1 MNYYISYFQL
11 RNLILMLKNM
21 KQYLIFFL
29 LFLIKLSAYSQANIK
44 TETGFFETELY
55 DNESKEVAKK
65 RAKEGAII
73 NALEKA
79 FGKAVFQ
86 GNSLFIKNKIT
97 GQKVETT
104 TGFNTIAETY
114 VKGEVIEEINIE
126 FDEYLFEKKINKKKE
141 FGTIIRCNV
150 KIKAAEY
157 SEPTANFDAFSLNCT
172 DTLKCKTTSF
182 KKNDDFFLYFKSPIN
197 GYLSVFIDD
206 NESSSLLFP
215 YISNRE
221 KYYDG
226 YPIIQNKTYFL
237 FSKEKHL
244 NTDKLIVDELIWETR
259 ENLEKLTIIFSPNKF
274 DLPDL
279 KSIKSNSIPQSLPSV
294 DFNKWLIHL
303 RKKSKEIEIK
313 KIVLKTIE

>member
-1 MNYYISYFQL
+1 MKIAL
-11 RNLILMLKNM
+11 LIL
-21 KQYLIFFL
+21 II
-29 LFLIKLSAYSQANIK
+29 LFTKSLFGQSNIK
-44 TETGFFETELY
+44 TETGIFETELSN
-55 DNESKEVAKK
+55 NESKDAAKK

-79 FGKAVFQ
+79 FGTAVFQ
-86 GNSLFIKNKIT
+86 GNSLFVKNIT
-97 GQKVETT
+97 TGEKTQTT

-114 VKGEVIEEINIE
+114 VKGEVIEQLNIE
-126 FDEYLFEKKINKKKE
+126 FSEIPFEKIINKKKE
-141 FGTIIRCNV
+141 FGTIIKCQL

-172 DTLKCKTTSF
+172 DTTNCKTTSF
-182 KKNDDFFLYFKSPIN
+182 KRNEDFFLYFKSPKN
-197 GYLSVFIDD
+197 GYVAVFIDD

-215 YISNRE
+215 YVTNRE

-226 YPIIQNKTYFL
+226 YPIIQNKEYVL
-237 FSKEKHL
+237 FSKEKQF
-244 NTDKLIVDELIWETR
+244 NPEKLIVDELTWETR

-279 KSIKSNSIPQSLPSV
+279 EYKKSYEIPQSLPSTE
-294 DFNKWLIHL
+294 FNKWLIQL

-313 KIVLKTIE
+313 KIVLNTIQE

>member
-1 MNYYISYFQL
+1 MQLFIS
-11 RNLILMLKNM
+11 
-21 KQYLIFFL
+21 
-29 LFLIKLSAYSQANIK
+29 SQTQIIIEK
-44 TETGFFETELY
+44 GYFETEFY
-55 DNESKEVAKK
+55 NNESKDAAKK

-79 FGKAVFQ
+79 FGTAVFQ
-86 GNSLFIKNKIT
+86 GNSLFIKNTIT
-97 GQKVETT
+97 GQEVETV

-114 VKGEVIEEINIE
+114 VKGEVIEELNIE

-172 DTLKCKTTSF
+172 DTTNCKTTSF
-182 KKNDDFFLYFKSPIN
+182 KRNEDFFLYFKFPKN
-197 GYLSVFIDD
+197 GYVAVFIDD

-215 YISNRE
+215 YVTNRE

-226 YPIIQNKTYFL
+226 YPIIQNKEYVL
-237 FSKEKHL
+237 FSKEKQF
-244 NTDKLIVDELIWETR
+244 NPEKLIVDELTWETR

-279 KSIKSNSIPQSLPSV
+279 KSKKSNSIPQSLPSV
-294 DFNKWLIHL
+294 DFNKWLIQL

-313 KIVLKTIE
+313 KIVLNTIQE

>member
-1 MNYYISYFQL
+1 MKIAL
-11 RNLILMLKNM
+11 IILIL
-21 KQYLIFFL
+21 FFTKS
-29 LFLIKLSAYSQANIK
+29 LFGQSNIK
-44 TETGFFETELY
+44 TETGVFETELSN
-55 DNESKEVAKK
+55 NESKDAAKK

-79 FGKAVFQ
+79 FGTAVFQ
-86 GNSLFIKNKIT
+86 GNSLFVKNVTT
-97 GQKVETT
+97 GEKTQTT

-114 VKGEVIEEINIE
+114 VKGEVIEELSIE
-126 FDEYLFEKKINKKKE
+126 FSEIPFEKIINKKKE
-141 FGTIIRCNV
+141 FGTIIKCEL

-172 DTLKCKTTSF
+172 DTTNCKTTSF
-182 KKNDDFFLYFKSPIN
+182 KKNEDFFLYFKSPKN
-197 GYLSVFIDD
+197 GYLAIFIDD

-215 YISNRE
+215 YVSNRE

-226 YPIIQNKTYFL
+226 YPIIQNKAYFL
-237 FSKEKHL
+237 FSNEKQF
-244 NTDKLIVDELIWETR
+244 NTDKLIVDELTWETR

-279 KSIKSNSIPQSLPSV
+279 KSKKSYEIPQSLPSV
-294 DFNKWLIHL
+294 DFNKWLIQL

-313 KIVLKTIE
+313 KIVLNTIQE

>member
-1 MNYYISYFQL
+1 MKIAL
-11 RNLILMLKNM
+11 LIL
-21 KQYLIFFL
+21 II
-29 LFLIKLSAYSQANIK
+29 LFTKSLFGQSNIK
-44 TETGFFETELY
+44 TETGIFETELSN
-55 DNESKEVAKK
+55 NESKDAAKK

-79 FGKAVFQ
+79 FGTAVFQ
-86 GNSLFIKNKIT
+86 GNSLFVKNIT
-97 GQKVETT
+97 TGEKTQTT

-114 VKGEVIEEINIE
+114 VKGEVIEQLNIE
-126 FDEYLFEKKINKKKE
+126 FSEIPFEKIINKKKE
-141 FGTIIRCNV
+141 FGTIIKCQL

-172 DTLKCKTTSF
+172 DTTNCKTTSF
-182 KKNDDFFLYFKSPIN
+182 KRNEDFFLYFKSPKN
-197 GYLSVFIDD
+197 GYVAVFIDD

-215 YISNRE
+215 YVTNRE

-226 YPIIQNKTYFL
+226 YPIIQNKEYVL
-237 FSKEKHL
+237 FSKEKQF
-244 NTDKLIVDELIWETR
+244 NPEKLIVDELTWETR

-279 KSIKSNSIPQSLPSV
+279 KSKKSYEIPQSLPSTE
-294 DFNKWLIHL
+294 FNKWLIQL

-313 KIVLKTIE
+313 KIVLNTIQE